1 MKKKVQQTA
10 RVLFSFYFLAKEKQL
25 LPHSKALN
33 FCLFLSFVVNLHT
46 QIHFFLL
53 PSTCALCTSKIP
65 NFNWKMMHLL
75 FLTIQNKNK
84 KQKLSALHAI
94 HGTFTFEISQKVT
107 WFVVSNRTFFRKDHN
122 FFFQNKESIVVLL

>member
-46 QIHFFLL
+46 QIHFFLS
-53 PSTCALCTSKIP
+53 PSTCALCTLQIP
-65 NFNWKMMHLL
+65 NFNWKMMHIL
-75 FLTIQNKNK
+75 FLTIQDKNK

-94 HGTFTFEISQKVT
+94 YGTFTIEISQNVI
-107 WFVVSNRTFFRKDHN
+107 WFVISNRTFFRKDHN
-122 FFFQNKESIVVLL
+122 FFFKTKNRL

>member
-53 PSTCALCTSKIP
+53 PSTCALCTLKIP

-94 HGTFTFEISQKVT
+94 HGTFTYEISQKVN
-107 WFVVSNRTFFRKDHN
+107 WFVVSNHTFFRKDHN
-122 FFFQNKESIVVLL
+122 FFFKTKNRL